1 MDAFSEVLSGVRLKG
16 AVFFSA
22 EFSAPWRLST
32 PHCRVLA
39 PMLAP
44 GAPHMVIYHFVV
56 DGSARVQSRRRA
68 DVELSPGD
76 IVVFPHGDPH
86 HLSGGAGTNH
96 VDSAAVFRKIATRDL
111 SPMQAG
117 GGGATTRFVCGYLT
131 CDPLLCGPILE
142 SLPPMLK
149 VNVRT
154 DRSGHWLE
162 QSILHL
168 VEEAASDRA
177 GSDAML
183 AKLSEAL
190 FVDTLRR
197 YVTGLPEQTTGWLAG
212 ARDPVVGKSLA
223 LLHRRPSH
231 PWTIAELA
239 EEVGLSRSALVE
251 RFTRYLSDPPM
262 AYLTGWRLRLAAQ
275 ALTSTSAGAWRIS
288 RPTSATSPKRRS
300 IARSSASSACR
311 RRGTGARAGI
321 QRAPR
326 IAEAG
331 SVSRVTALPG
341 VCAAEARRS
350 TWQTLCTSHESQP
363 AQDFGL
369 PPLLRT
375 SGKVSGV
382 RAKPSSPRWTNRA
395 RTSTARAWSTGHRP
409 CRIAGVIEG
418 KERSRAQARRE
429 GRYQHVTFRERLSK
443 GVCL

>member
-16 AVFFSA
+16 AMFFSA

-32 PHCRVLA
+32 PHCRLLA
-39 PMLAP
+39 PTLSP
-44 GAPHMVIYHFVV
+44 GAPHLLIYHFVV
-56 DGSARVQSRRRA
+56 EGSARA
-68 DVELSPGD
+68 GLEGGPDVELSAGD

-86 HLSGGAGTNH
+86 RLSAGSGATDI
-96 VDSAAVFRKIATRDL
+96 DSSEVFRKIATRDL

-168 VEEAASDRA
+168 VEEAASNHA

-212 ARDPVVGKSLA
+212 ARDAVVGRSLA
-223 LLHRRPSH
+223 LLHRRPRH

-239 EEVGLSRSALVE
+239 AEVGLSRSSLVE
-251 RFTRYLSDPPM
+251 RFTRYLPEPPM

-275 ALTSTSAGAWRIS
+275 ALTS
-288 RPTSATSPKRRS
+288 SPKGVADIADAVGYESEAAFNRAFKRVFGVPPARYRRQS
-300 IARSSASSACR
+300 RNP
-311 RRGTGARAGI
+311 AGSPG
-321 QRAPR
+321 APR
-326 IAEAG
+326 
-331 SVSRVTALPG
+331 LP
-341 VCAAEARRS
+341 A
-350 TWQTLCTSHESQP
+350 
-363 AQDFGL
+363 
-369 PPLLRT
+369 
-375 SGKVSGV
+375 
-382 RAKPSSPRWTNRA
+382 
-395 RTSTARAWSTGHRP
+395 
-409 CRIAGVIEG
+409 
-418 KERSRAQARRE
+418 
-429 GRYQHVTFRERLSK
+429 
-443 GVCL
+443 